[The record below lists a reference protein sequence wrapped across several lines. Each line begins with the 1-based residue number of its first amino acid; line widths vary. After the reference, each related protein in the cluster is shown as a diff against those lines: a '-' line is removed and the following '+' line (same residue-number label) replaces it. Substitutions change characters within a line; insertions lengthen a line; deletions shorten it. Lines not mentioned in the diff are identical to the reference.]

1 MQRARAL
8 SWRDMS
14 GMSNWIQKI
23 LGAIA
28 GVLLFLLGI
37 ERRRNKKQ
45 KEKIVKQQEQVA
57 YEKKQA
63 EIYRVESETVKK
75 STKLDEPVEE
85 QRKVEEKINKTDE
98 TEEIIDIANDIV
110 SRFNRVPDNPGTTED

>member
-1 MQRARAL
+1 
-8 SWRDMS
+8 MS

>member
-1 MQRARAL
+1 
-8 SWRDMS
+8 MS

-45 KEKIVKQQEQVA
+45 KEKIIKQQEQVA
-57 YEKKQA
+57 HEEKQA

-75 STKLDEPVEE
+75 SSKLDEPVEE

-110 SRFNRVPDNPGTTED
+110 SRFNRVPDNPGTAAD